1 METVTTPV
9 NTDVESGKTYTSE
22 QVEQIVEARLIRERK
37 SKPGENA
44 EKAQELEQ
52 KLTEAKAAL
61 QTASATIETLKGT
74 SATAEEITAKLK
86 ASHEKIVAS
95 IPEDKRKFI
104 PKGYSEAEQIAYIT
118 ENSELFFSTSQI
130 QAPATVPPVLPNGNT
145 DPEKFGGYKD
155 LQQWAQY
162 DAKGYI
168 DAMKKGKI

>member
-1 METVTTPV
+1 METVNTPV

-130 QAPATVPPVLPNGNT
+130 LKPETVQIVNAQGHI
-145 DPEKFGGYKD
+145 DPEKFGGYPSLLD
-155 LQQWAQY
+155 WAQN
-162 DAKGYI
+162 DPKGYQK
-168 DAMKKGKI
+168 ARSQGKT